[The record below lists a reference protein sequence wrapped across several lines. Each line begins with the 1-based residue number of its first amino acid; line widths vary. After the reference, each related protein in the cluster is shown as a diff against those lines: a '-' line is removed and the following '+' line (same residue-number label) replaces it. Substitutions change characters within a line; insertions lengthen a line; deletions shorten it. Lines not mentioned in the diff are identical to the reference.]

1 MAVSCGYSAPGFY
14 PAVVVFFFAAVFGFT
29 KLHVSVSGQQISTA
43 CTTSLISTFTPC
55 FDYLTGSSNGGS
67 GPSGDCCT
75 TFASLISS
83 STQCACLILTGNVPV
98 SFRLFNKTLAL
109 SLSPLCGRTSVP
121 LQCNYAV
128 GAPLPGPGPVSY
140 GPSLPPL
147 PPQPP
152 LPAGSVDSPPPSL
165 SPPGIASPPSIADT
179 PLKQRPL
186 IFPNSDE
193 KLSAVNFLSI
203 VLISFILPLNYV
215 L

>member
-14 PAVVVFFFAAVFGFT
+14 PAVVLFFFAAVFGFT

-43 CTTSLISTFTPC
+43 CTTSLINTFTPC

-98 SFRLFNKTLAL
+98 SFSRGSTSSRPRAGQLWAL
-109 SLSPLCGRTSVP
+109 PSSAATS
-121 LQCNYAV
+121 A
-128 GAPLPGPGPVSY
+128 
-140 GPSLPPL
+140 
-147 PPQPP
+147 P